1 MSDARLAARVAQRV
15 VDLMQYGF
23 AIERIRPLDFITNTA
38 REVQDRSGKIRL
50 HPSGLYVN
58 PLALR
63 VEDIRVP
70 DIAHHLAG
78 INRYTGA
85 TPDPYNVAQHSVIV
99 ARYFRHMK
107 WMVRAAALFH
117 DSPEF
122 VLNDIAS
129 PVKHNPEYG
138 EAYHRFEA
146 GAIEVIFDAIGID
159 RALIVSTHKG
169 GQIKAID
176 DLVFHRE
183 AASWW
188 GEIDPRDR
196 IYPVAAAEAER
207 MFMAEYREIMDAKAR
222 EETGTRKFWSNR

>member
-1 MSDARLAARVAQRV
+1 MKAFAGGLIARTAIAEFINAA
-15 VDLMQYGF
+15 
-23 AIERIRPLDFITNTA
+23 P

-50 HPSGLYVN
+50 HPSGRYVN

-63 VEDIRVP
+63 PEDI
-70 DIAHHLAG
+70 DIHDVAHHLAG

-85 TPDPYNVAQHSVIV
+85 TPEPYNVAQHSVIV

-107 WMVRAAALFH
+107 WMVRLAALMH

-146 GAIEVIFDAIGID
+146 DAIAVIFDTFGID
-159 RALIVSTHKG
+159 RALIESTRKG

-183 AASWW
+183 AASWEGW
-188 GEIDPRDR
+188 GGNIDPRDR
-196 IYPVAAAEAER
+196 IYPVSAAEAER
-207 MFMAEYREIMDAKAR
+207 MFLAEYREIMAAKKR
-222 EETGTRKFWSNR
+222 EGGGVYFWSKR

>member
-1 MSDARLAARVAQRV
+1 MSDARLATRAR
-15 VDLMQYGF
+15 F
-23 AIERIRPLDFITNTA
+23 AAITKEMLRRASPMEFINA
-38 REVQDRSGKIRL
+38 VPREVQDRSGKIRL

-63 VEDIRVP
+63 IEDIRVE
-70 DIAHHLAG
+70 DVAHHLAG

-117 DSPEF
+117 DSPEY

-146 GAIEVIFDAIGID
+146 DAIVVLFDAFGID
-159 RALIVSTHKG
+159 RSLIESTRKG

-196 IYPVAAAEAER
+196 IYPVSAAEAER
-207 MFMAEYREIMDAKAR
+207 MFLAEYRDIMAAKKR
-222 EETGTRKFWSNR
+222 EGGGVHFWSKR

>member
-1 MSDARLAARVAQRV
+1 MSDARFATRMKAFAGDVVRRVAP
-15 VDLMQYGF
+15 
-23 AIERIRPLDFITNTA
+23 AAEFITTA
-38 REVQDRSGKIRL
+38 PRELQDRSGKIRL
-50 HPSGLYVN
+50 HPSGRYVN
-58 PLALR
+58 PLALQMK
-63 VEDIRVP
+63 DIDVRDV
-70 DIAHHLAG
+70 AHHLAG

-85 TPDPYNVAQHSVIV
+85 TPTPFNVAQHSVIV

-146 GAIEVIFDAIGID
+146 GAIEVIFDAFGID
-159 RALIVSTHKG
+159 RSLIESTRKG

-196 IYPVAAAEAER
+196 IYPVSAPEAER
-207 MFMAEYREIMDAKAR
+207 MFLAEYHEILAAKKRE
-222 EETGTRKFWSNR
+222 GGGVHFWSKR